1 MVVALG
7 FVTVAIAIGL
17 VGALV
22 FVIYRRGFLGRFW
35 DALYPDSTAFNIG
48 RGTTHTFRMLVMAML
63 VFAVVL
69 ALWAA
74 GAGVMRT
81 AWLYTAGADGVAQ
94 GLDLKGAPCK
104 AADCGNGGFLY
115 LFSLLQ
121 VLRAVGGVLLICLAS
136 GLVGSL
142 LGFVFGLPR
151 PMTAPEA
158 PPAGAGGP
166 GTPPGVDRRQASRAW
181 ELSTN
186 LTQISDWLTKIIV
199 GVSLVEA
206 TNIWNNFQIIS
217 GQAAGALFDMRHGS
231 PALIPSAM
239 IGGAVFGF
247 LFAYLYT
254 ELIIALLIAG
264 ADRGL
269 AEPTPHA
276 KDTLRRMASFREA
289 LVPRIS
295 RSAQI
300 AEPPPSPDQREVAA
314 ALEYNTI
321 GYDDLLSRSDVT
333 REDILNWSRAKA
345 VLNDYRAAAQGYVH
359 LLGMQG
365 S

>member
-1 MVVALG
+1 MVVVLG
-7 FVTVAIAIGL
+7 FVTLAIVMAV
-17 VGALV
+17 VGALL
-22 FVIYRRGFLGRFW
+22 FASDRLGLLSRFW
-35 DALYPDSTAFNIG
+35 DALYPDFTAFNSG
-48 RGTTHTFRMLVMAML
+48 RGTTQTFRMLFVAML
-63 VFAVVL
+63 VFGTVL
-69 ALWAA
+69 AFWAT
-74 GAGVMRT
+74 GAGIMRT
-81 AWLYTAGADGVAQ
+81 AWLFSVGPQGIAQALDPNGAA
-94 GLDLKGAPCK
+94 CK
-104 AADCGNGGFLY
+104 PADCGNGGFLF

-121 VLRAVGGVLLICLAS
+121 VLRALGGVLLICLAA
-136 GLVGSL
+136 GLIGAL

-158 PPAGAGGP
+158 PPAAAGGP

-206 TNIWNNFQIIS
+206 TRVWGQFQII
-217 GQAAGALFDMRHGS
+217 AAAAANALFDMRHGS
-231 PALIPSAM
+231 PALIPAAM

-254 ELIIALLIAG
+254 ELIVALLIAG

-276 KDTLRRMASFREA
+276 KDTLRRIESFHEA

-295 RSAQI
+295 RSARLV
-300 AEPPPSPDQREVAA
+300 EPPPSPNQREVAA

-321 GYDDLLSRSDVT
+321 GYDQLTSRPDVT
-333 REDILNWSRAKA
+333 REDVLNWSRAKA

-359 LLGMQG
+359 LLGMQD